1 MRISK
6 INLYNYNSS
15 INFSSKVK
23 RVLLGNIDE
32 KTKENV
38 DIFEETHE
46 NAKLLGQGLFA
57 QAYLFPDSN
66 IVIKESIP
74 SEPAKITNGNF
85 LHEATNLSRLPERL
99 ANTQKLVAD
108 VETEKGNYYLL
119 STLVKGKKPDFTT
132 VFWDK
137 SSFKSLFSNLF
148 ELDKAGIL
156 HGDLNRGNCLLDNGI
171 VNLLDYQWADTF
183 DTDKSDENDNKFK
196 FPDFMMPAN
205 SQMFEMANIPYY
217 FSKLYED
224 NTEVNLK
231 DLFKTYLN
239 EKSQYCRNRANYL
252 RGKGASPEMIEYEQ
266 LQAKFLN
273 NPTDEV
279 IKLEAVKLQLLYA
292 FRQSFSMVDKNNS
305 GKHNIIS
312 SVSSYLYTAL
322 CGKSLVSMAEQ
333 LKSNSTDAQFKKFMD
348 YEKKFGEY
356 WKNKITAE
364 LSGSKLSADGE
375 YGTFKWI
382 VRNAQLNPHWKDGK
396 VDADDDLSDKFQ
408 SSMNK
413 EFGVIN
419 DISSVLSDKKTEMKQ
434 GVLPISDELKEKF
447 ENANKVIKNFANK
460 LPPVTVLYARNVRA
474 LNILSKNFVNSFY
487 DSYSAM
493 QRQDALTCMSA
504 SIKALYNAS
513 VLKKEAQDFFIKVDK
528 SLVPYAREQM
538 SLSGYSIHALYH
550 IVQTLFKDILETINN
565 DEHDTNYTN
574 LNEFNVKGT
583 LNSLA

>member
-6 INLYNYNSS
+6 INSYNYNSS

-32 KTKENV
+32 KMKEKV
-38 DIFEETHE
+38 DSFEETHE
-46 NAKLLGQGLFA
+46 NAKLLGKGLFA

-74 SEPAKITNGNF
+74 SEQARIANGNF
-85 LHEATNLSRLPERL
+85 LSEAINLSRLPEQL
-99 ANTQKLVAD
+99 TNTQRLVAD

-119 STLVKGKKPDFTT
+119 STLVEGKKPDFST

-137 SSFKSLFSNLF
+137 SSFKSLFSNML

-156 HGDLNRGNCLLDNGI
+156 HGDLNRGNCLLDNGT
-171 VNLLDYQWADTF
+171 VNLIDYQWADTF
-183 DTDKSDENDNKFK
+183 DIDNPDENDNKFK

-205 SQMFEMANIPYY
+205 SQMFEMANLPYY
-217 FSKLYED
+217 FSRLNED
-224 NTEVNLK
+224 NPEFSLT

-239 EKSQYCRNRANYL
+239 EKSQYCKNRANYL
-252 RGKGASPEMIEYEQ
+252 RGNGASPEMVEYEQ

-279 IKLEAVKLQLLYA
+279 VKLEAMKLQLLYA
-292 FRQSFSMVDKNNS
+292 FRQSFSMVDKNNA

-322 CGKSLVSMAEQ
+322 CGKSLANMAEQ
-333 LKSNSTDAQFKKFMD
+333 LKENSTDVQFRKFMD
-348 YEKKFGEY
+348 YEKRFGEY
-356 WKNKITAE
+356 WKNKIIDE

-375 YGTFKWI
+375 YGTFKWV
-382 VRNAQLNPHWKDGK
+382 VRNAQLNPHWKNGK
-396 VDADDDLSDKFQ
+396 VDIDDDISDKFQ

-413 EFGVIN
+413 EFGSVN
-419 DISSVLSDKKTEMKQ
+419 DISSVLSDKQTELKQ
-434 GVLPISDELKEKF
+434 GTLQISDDTKKKF
-447 ENANKVIKNFANK
+447 DKANEVIGEFANK
-460 LPPVTVLYARNVRA
+460 LPPRTVLYARNVRA
-474 LNILSKNFVNSFY
+474 LNILSKNFTNSFY
-487 DSYSAM
+487 DSYYAM
-493 QRQDALTCMSA
+493 QQKDVLSCMSA

-513 VLKKEAQDFFIKVDK
+513 VLKKEADNFYIKVDK
-528 SLVPYAREQM
+528 SLEPYAKEQM

-550 IVQTLFKDILETINN
+550 IIQNLYKDIMEKIEE
-565 DEHDTNYTN
+565 DDKDINYTN
-574 LNEFNVKGT
+574 LNEFNVKKAV
-583 LNSLA
+583 N

>member
-6 INLYNYNSS
+6 INSYNYNSS

-32 KTKENV
+32 KMKEKV
-38 DIFEETHE
+38 DSFEETHE

-74 SEPAKITNGNF
+74 SEQARIANGNF
-85 LHEATNLSRLPERL
+85 LSEAINLSRLPEQL
-99 ANTQKLVAD
+99 TNTQRLVAD

-119 STLVKGKKPDFTT
+119 STLVEGKKPDFST

-137 SSFKSLFSNLF
+137 SSFKSLFSNML

-156 HGDLNRGNCLLDNGI
+156 HGDLNRGNCLLDNGT
-171 VNLLDYQWADTF
+171 VNLIDYQWADTF
-183 DTDKSDENDNKFK
+183 DIDNPDENDNKFK

-205 SQMFEMANIPYY
+205 SQMFEMANLPYY
-217 FSKLYED
+217 FSRLNED
-224 NTEVNLK
+224 NPEFSLT

-239 EKSQYCRNRANYL
+239 EKSQYCKNRANYL
-252 RGKGASPEMIEYEQ
+252 RGNGASSEMIEYEQ

-273 NPTDEV
+273 NPTDEIV
-279 IKLEAVKLQLLYA
+279 KLEAMKLQLLYA
-292 FRQSFSMVDKNNS
+292 FRQSFSMVDKNNA

-322 CGKSLVSMAEQ
+322 CGKSLANMAEQ
-333 LKSNSTDAQFKKFMD
+333 LKENSTDVQFRKFMD
-348 YEKKFGEY
+348 YEKRVGEY
-356 WKNKITAE
+356 WKNKIIDE

-375 YGTFKWI
+375 YGTFKWV
-382 VRNAQLNPHWKDGK
+382 VRNAQLNPHWKNGK
-396 VDADDDLSDKFQ
+396 VDIDDDISDKFQ

-413 EFGVIN
+413 EFGSVN
-419 DISSVLSDKKTEMKQ
+419 DISSVLSDKQTELKQ
-434 GVLPISDELKEKF
+434 GTLQISDDTKKKF
-447 ENANKVIKNFANK
+447 DKANEVIGEFANK
-460 LPPVTVLYARNVRA
+460 LPPRTVLYARNVRA
-474 LNILSKNFVNSFY
+474 LNILSKNFTNSFY
-487 DSYSAM
+487 DSYYAM
-493 QRQDALTCMSA
+493 QQKDVLSCMSA

-513 VLKKEAQDFFIKVDK
+513 VLKKEADNFYIKVDK
-528 SLVPYAREQM
+528 SLEPYAKEQM

-550 IVQTLFKDILETINN
+550 IIQNLYKDIMEKIEE
-565 DEHDTNYTN
+565 DDKDINYTN
-574 LNEFNVKGT
+574 LNEFNVKKAV
-583 LNSLA
+583 N

>member
-6 INLYNYNSS
+6 INSYNYNSS

-32 KTKENV
+32 KMKEKV
-38 DIFEETHE
+38 DSFEETHE
-46 NAKLLGQGLFA
+46 NAKLLGKGLFA

-74 SEPAKITNGNF
+74 SEQARIANGNF
-85 LHEATNLSRLPERL
+85 LSEAINLSRLPEQL
-99 ANTQKLVAD
+99 TNTQRLVAD

-119 STLVKGKKPDFTT
+119 STLVEGKKPDFST

-137 SSFKSLFSNLF
+137 SSFKSLFSNML

-156 HGDLNRGNCLLDNGI
+156 HGDLNRGNCLLDNGT
-171 VNLLDYQWADTF
+171 VNLIDYQWADTF
-183 DTDKSDENDNKFK
+183 DIDNPDENDNKFK

-205 SQMFEMANIPYY
+205 SQMFEMANLPYY
-217 FSKLYED
+217 FSRLNED
-224 NTEVNLK
+224 NPEFSLT

-239 EKSQYCRNRANYL
+239 EKSQYCKNRANYL
-252 RGKGASPEMIEYEQ
+252 RGNGASPEMVEYEQ

-279 IKLEAVKLQLLYA
+279 VKLEAMKLQLLYA
-292 FRQSFSMVDKNNS
+292 FRQSFSMVDKNNA

-322 CGKSLVSMAEQ
+322 CGKSLANMAEQ
-333 LKSNSTDAQFKKFMD
+333 LKENSTDVQFRKFMD
-348 YEKKFGEY
+348 YEKRFGEY
-356 WKNKITAE
+356 WKNKIIDE

-375 YGTFKWI
+375 YGTFKWV
-382 VRNAQLNPHWKDGK
+382 VRNAQLNPHWKNGK
-396 VDADDDLSDKFQ
+396 VDIDDDISDKFQ

-413 EFGVIN
+413 EFGSVN
-419 DISSVLSDKKTEMKQ
+419 DISSVLSDKQTELKQ
-434 GVLPISDELKEKF
+434 GTLQISDDTKKKF
-447 ENANKVIKNFANK
+447 DKANEVIGEFANK
-460 LPPVTVLYARNVRA
+460 LPPRTVLYARNVRA
-474 LNILSKNFVNSFY
+474 LNILSKNFTNSFY
-487 DSYSAM
+487 DSYYAM
-493 QRQDALTCMSA
+493 QQKDVLSCMSA

-513 VLKKEAQDFFIKVDK
+513 VLKKEADNFYIKVDK
-528 SLVPYAREQM
+528 SLEPYARKQM

-550 IVQTLFKDILETINN
+550 IILNLYKDIMEKIEE
-565 DEHDTNYTN
+565 DDKDINYTN
-574 LNEFNVKGT
+574 LNEFNVKKAV
-583 LNSLA
+583 N

>member
-6 INLYNYNSS
+6 INSYNYNSS

-32 KTKENV
+32 KMKEKV
-38 DIFEETHE
+38 DSFEETHE
-46 NAKLLGQGLFA
+46 NAKLLGKGLFA

-74 SEPAKITNGNF
+74 SEQARIANGNF
-85 LHEATNLSRLPERL
+85 LSEAINLSRLPEQL
-99 ANTQKLVAD
+99 TNTQRLVAD

-119 STLVKGKKPDFTT
+119 STLVEGKKPDFST

-137 SSFKSLFSNLF
+137 SSFKSLFSNML

-156 HGDLNRGNCLLDNGI
+156 HGDLNRGNCLLDNGT
-171 VNLLDYQWADTF
+171 VNLIDYQWADTF
-183 DTDKSDENDNKFK
+183 DIDNPDENDNKFK

-205 SQMFEMANIPYY
+205 SQMFEMANLPYY
-217 FSKLYED
+217 FSRLNED
-224 NTEVNLK
+224 NPEFSLT

-239 EKSQYCRNRANYL
+239 EKSQYCKNRANYL
-252 RGKGASPEMIEYEQ
+252 RGNGASPEMVEYEQ

-279 IKLEAVKLQLLYA
+279 VKLEAMKLQLLYA
-292 FRQSFSMVDKNNS
+292 FRQSFSMVDKNNA

-322 CGKSLVSMAEQ
+322 CGKSLANMAEQ
-333 LKSNSTDAQFKKFMD
+333 LKENSTDVQFRKFMD
-348 YEKKFGEY
+348 YEKRFGEY
-356 WKNKITAE
+356 WKNKIIDE

-375 YGTFKWI
+375 YGTFKWV
-382 VRNAQLNPHWKDGK
+382 VRNAQLNPHWKNGK
-396 VDADDDLSDKFQ
+396 VDIDDDISDKFQ

-413 EFGVIN
+413 EFGLVN
-419 DISSVLSDKKTEMKQ
+419 DISSVLSDKQTELKQ
-434 GVLPISDELKEKF
+434 GTLQISDDTKKKF
-447 ENANKVIKNFANK
+447 DKANEVIGEFANK
-460 LPPVTVLYARNVRA
+460 LPPRTVLYARNVRA
-474 LNILSKNFVNSFY
+474 LNILSKNFTNSFY
-487 DSYSAM
+487 DSYYAM
-493 QRQDALTCMSA
+493 QQKDVLSCMSA

-513 VLKKEAQDFFIKVDK
+513 VLKKEADNFYIKVDK
-528 SLVPYAREQM
+528 SLEPYAKEQM

-550 IVQTLFKDILETINN
+550 IIQNLYKDIMEKIEE
-565 DEHDTNYTN
+565 DDKDINYTN
-574 LNEFNVKGT
+574 LNEFNVKKAV
-583 LNSLA
+583 N